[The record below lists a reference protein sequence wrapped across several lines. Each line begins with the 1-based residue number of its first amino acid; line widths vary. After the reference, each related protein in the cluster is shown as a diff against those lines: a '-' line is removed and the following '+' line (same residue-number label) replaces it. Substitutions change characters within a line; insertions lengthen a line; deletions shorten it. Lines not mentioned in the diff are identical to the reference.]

1 MHPNPDRGLKPG
13 KGRSIATFGH
23 KQPKSRS
30 GIETEINIAKYSV
43 SQVYEV
49 LL

>member
-13 KGRSIATFGH
+13 KGRSIAIFGR